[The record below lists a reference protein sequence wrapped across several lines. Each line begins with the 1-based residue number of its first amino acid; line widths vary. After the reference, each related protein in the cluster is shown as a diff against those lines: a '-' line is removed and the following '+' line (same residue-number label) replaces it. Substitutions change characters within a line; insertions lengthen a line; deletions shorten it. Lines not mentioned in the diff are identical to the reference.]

1 MNRSRFEPLLDLAL
15 VIMAIAFLASLIA
28 RYVKSDA
35 MDGLRKPPIEIG
47 TRLDLSGV
55 EWSESDRTL
64 LLVLSTKCTFCA
76 ESMPFYTRLVE
87 ETGPGTRFIAL
98 LPQNVSDARQYLQ
111 EHGVAIDDVRQLTP
125 GALGVS
131 GVPTLILADKQ
142 GVVRD
147 FWFGKL
153 GPNVESLVMSRVKG
167 EVSDDL
173 SIDVATL
180 RQALDKKEHVVI
192 VSIDDREVFKQSHID
207 GSINIPFDELETR
220 MDDELKPEEKIVI
233 YEQNRQTYGYEA
245 FEILK
250 SNGFKN
256 VSILRG
262 GFEKWQQSVGR

>member
-1 MNRSRFEPLLDLAL
+1 MSRSRFEPLLDLAL
-15 VIMAIAFLASLIA
+15 VIMAIACLASLIA
-28 RYVKSDA
+28 KYVKNDA
-35 MDGLRKPPIEIG
+35 VDGPRKPPIEIG
-47 TRLDLSGV
+47 TRLDVAGV
-55 EWSESDRTL
+55 DWSDTTL

-76 ESMPFYTRLVE
+76 ESMPFYKRLVQ
-87 ETGPGTRFIAL
+87 ETGSRARLIAL

-111 EHGVAIDDVRQLTP
+111 KNGVMIEDVRQLTP

-131 GVPTLILADKQ
+131 GVPTLILADKH

-167 EVSDDL
+167 EASDDM
-173 SIDVATL
+173 SIDVTAL
-180 RQALDKKEHVVI
+180 RQALDKKERVVV
-192 VSIDDREVFKQSHID
+192 VSIDDRDVFKQSHID

-220 MDDELKPEEKIVI
+220 MDDELKPVDKIVI
-233 YEQNRQTYGYEA
+233 YEQSRQTYAYEA

-256 VSILRG
+256 VSILH
-262 GFEKWQQSVGR
+262 Q